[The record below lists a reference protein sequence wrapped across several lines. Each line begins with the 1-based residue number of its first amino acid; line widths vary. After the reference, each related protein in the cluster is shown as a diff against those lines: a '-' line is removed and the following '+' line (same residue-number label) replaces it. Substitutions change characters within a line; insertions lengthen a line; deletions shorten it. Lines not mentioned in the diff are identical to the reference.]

1 MTTKKK
7 GSPLR
12 GVPGTTSKDAALDA
26 FAAAAGQAPAA
37 APVAPAGSAAVVLP
51 WEEPYVREDVMKQV
65 LLKMPEPLYL
75 KLKHITNY
83 TPYNM
88 TSFILEKIGPEIE
101 KEIARLT
108 GRG

>member
-1 MTTKKK
+1 MKTKKTS
-7 GSPLR
+7 SPLR
-12 GVPGTTSKDAALDA
+12 GVPGITNKDAALDA
-26 FAAAAGQAPAA
+26 FAAGAGQPAA
-37 APVAPAGSAAVVLP
+37 TAEATVYP
-51 WEEPYVREDVMKQV
+51 WENPYVRADVMKQV

-101 KEIARLT
+101 KEIARMT
-108 GRG
+108 GKG

>member
-1 MTTKKK
+1 MVTKKK
-7 GSPLR
+7 SSPLR
-12 GVPGTTSKDAALDA
+12 GVPGTTNKDAALDV
-26 FAAAAGQAPAA
+26 FAAGAGQPATQA
-37 APVAPAGSAAVVLP
+37 AETVYP
-51 WEEPYVREDVMKQV
+51 WEDPYVREDVMKQV

-88 TSFILEKIGPEIE
+88 TSFILEKITPEIE
-101 KEIARLT
+101 KEIARMT

>member
-1 MTTKKK
+1 MVTKKK
-7 GSPLR
+7 SSPLR
-12 GVPGTTSKDAALDA
+12 GVPGTTNKDAALDA
-26 FAAAAGQAPAA
+26 FAAGAGKPATQETET
-37 APVAPAGSAAVVLP
+37 VYP
-51 WEEPYVREDVMKQV
+51 WKEPYVREDVMKQV

-88 TSFILEKIGPEIE
+88 TSFILEKIAPEIE
-101 KEIARLT
+101 KEIARMT

>member
-1 MTTKKK
+1 MTIKKP

-12 GVPGTTSKDAALDA
+12 SVPNPKDKEAALEA
-26 FAAAAGQAPAA
+26 FAAGAGKP
-37 APVAPAGSAAVVLP
+37 PGSATESVYP
-51 WEEPYVREDVMKQV
+51 WEEPFVREDVMKQV
-65 LLKMPEPLYL
+65 LLKMPEILYL

-101 KEIARLT
+101 KEIARMT

>member
-1 MTTKKK
+1 MATKKTI
-7 GSPLR
+7 SPLR
-12 GVPGTTSKDAALDA
+12 GTPAPKDKDAALDV
-26 FAAAAGQAPAA
+26 FAAGAGQPAAPSAPAET
-37 APVAPAGSAAVVLP
+37 VYP

-88 TSFILEKIGPEIE
+88 TSFILERLAPEIE
-101 KEIARLT
+101 KEIARMT

>member
-1 MTTKKK
+1 MVTKKK
-7 GSPLR
+7 SSPLR
-12 GVPGTTSKDAALDA
+12 GIPAPKDKDAALDA
-26 FAAAAGQAPAA
+26 FAAGAGQPAA
-37 APVAPAGSAAVVLP
+37 PSAPTETVYP

-88 TSFILEKIGPEIE
+88 TSFILEKITPEIE
-101 KEIARLT
+101 KEIAGMT

>member
-1 MTTKKK
+1 VTKKTS
-7 GSPLR
+7 SPLR
-12 GVPGTTSKDAALDA
+12 GVPGATNKDAALDA
-26 FAAAAGQAPAA
+26 FAAGAGQQSTTANEM
-37 APVAPAGSAAVVLP
+37 VYP
-51 WEEPYVREDVMKQV
+51 WENPYVRADVMKQV

-88 TSFILEKIGPEIE
+88 TSFILEKIAPEIE
-101 KEIARLT
+101 KEIARMT

>member
-1 MTTKKK
+1 MVTKKK
-7 GSPLR
+7 SSPLR
-12 GVPGTTSKDAALDA
+12 SIPAPKDKDAALDA
-26 FAAAAGQAPAA
+26 FAAGAGQPAAPSAPA
-37 APVAPAGSAAVVLP
+37 PAETVYP

-88 TSFILEKIGPEIE
+88 TSFILEKITPEIE
-101 KEIARLT
+101 KEIARMT
-108 GRG
+108 GQG

>member
-1 MTTKKK
+1 MVTKKK
-7 GSPLR
+7 SSPLR
-12 GVPGTTSKDAALDA
+12 SIPAPKDKDAALDA
-26 FAAAAGQAPAA
+26 FAAGAGKPAASSAPAET
-37 APVAPAGSAAVVLP
+37 VYP

-88 TSFILEKIGPEIE
+88 TSFILEKITPEIE
-101 KEIARLT
+101 KEIARMT

>member
-1 MTTKKK
+1 MAIKKLS
-7 GSPLR
+7 GPLR
-12 GVPGTTSKDAALDA
+12 SVPGRKDADAALDA
-26 FAAAAGQAPAA
+26 FAAGAGEPKIPATET
-37 APVAPAGSAAVVLP
+37 VYS

-88 TSFILEKIGPEIE
+88 TSFILEKIAPEIE
-101 KEIARLT
+101 KEIFKMT
-108 GRG
+108 GRV

>member
-1 MTTKKK
+1 M
-7 GSPLR
+7 
-12 GVPGTTSKDAALDA
+12 
-26 FAAAAGQAPAA
+26 
-37 APVAPAGSAAVVLP
+37 
-51 WEEPYVREDVMKQV
+51 REDVMKQV

-88 TSFILEKIGPEIE
+88 TSFIIEKITPEIE
-101 KEIARLT
+101 KEIARMT

>member
-1 MTTKKK
+1 MTKKTS
-7 GSPLR
+7 SPLR
-12 GVPGTTSKDAALDA
+12 GVPGATNKDAALDA
-26 FAAAAGQAPAA
+26 FAAGAGQQSTTANEM
-37 APVAPAGSAAVVLP
+37 VYP
-51 WEEPYVREDVMKQV
+51 WENPYVRADVMKQV

-88 TSFILEKIGPEIE
+88 TSFILEKIAPEIE
-101 KEIARLT
+101 KEIARMT

>member
-1 MTTKKK
+1 MATKKT

-12 GVPGTTSKDAALDA
+12 SAPGIKDRDAALDA
-26 FAAAAGQAPAA
+26 FAAGALPGEQEEPARQLYA
-37 APVAPAGSAAVVLP
+37 
-51 WEEPYVREDVMKQV
+51 WQEPYVREDVMKQV

-75 KLKHITNY
+75 KLKHITSY

-88 TSFILEKIGPEIE
+88 TSFILEKIAPEID

-108 GRG
+108 GSR

>member
-1 MTTKKK
+1 MATKKT

-12 GVPGTTSKDAALDA
+12 SAPGFKDRDAALDA
-26 FAAAAGQAPAA
+26 FAAGAL
-37 APVAPAGSAAVVLP
+37 PAGNDDPAPHVYA

-75 KLKHITNY
+75 KLKHITSY

-88 TSFILEKIGPEIE
+88 TSFILEKIAPEIDM
-101 KEIARLT
+101 EIARLT
-108 GRG
+108 GDR

>member
-1 MTTKKK
+1 MANKKTSSLRSAPTTNAK
-7 GSPLR
+7 
-12 GVPGTTSKDAALDA
+12 ALDA
-26 FAAAAGQAPAA
+26 FAAGAGQQPPAET
-37 APVAPAGSAAVVLP
+37 SFP
-51 WEEPYVREDVMKQV
+51 WEDPYVREDVMKQI

-88 TSFILEKIGPEIE
+88 TSFILEKIAPEID
-101 KEIARLT
+101 KEIARMT

>member
-1 MTTKKK
+1 MVTKKK
-7 GSPLR
+7 NSPLR
-12 GVPGTTSKDAALDA
+12 SIPAPKDKDAALDA
-26 FAAAAGQAPAA
+26 FAAGAGKPAV
-37 APVAPAGSAAVVLP
+37 PSASAEMDYP
-51 WEEPYVREDVMKQV
+51 WEEPYVRDDVMKQV

-88 TSFILEKIGPEIE
+88 TSFILEKITPEIE
-101 KEIARLT
+101 KEIARMT